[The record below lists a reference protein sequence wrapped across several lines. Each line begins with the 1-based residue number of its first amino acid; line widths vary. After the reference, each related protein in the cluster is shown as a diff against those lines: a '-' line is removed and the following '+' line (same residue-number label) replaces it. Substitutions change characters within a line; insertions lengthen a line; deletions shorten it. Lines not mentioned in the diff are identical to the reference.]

1 MYFMGAAGKNPN
13 DALAGAT
20 DFMHMMGHVCMGYL
34 WARMAV
40 AAKQALE
47 AGAEDR
53 AFYEAKLKTARYYA
67 ARQLPATGMHLARIQ
82 TGAAP
87 VMALEAAAF

>member
-20 DFMHMMGHVCMGYL
+20 DFMHMMGHVCFGYV

-40 AAKQALE
+40 AAKAALE
-47 AGAEDR
+47 GGAEDR
-53 AFYEAKLKTARYYA
+53 AFYEGKLATARYYA
-67 ARQLPATGMHLARIQ
+67 ARQLPATGLHLARIQ

-87 VMALEAAAF
+87 VMALEAAGF

>member
-20 DFMHMMGHVCMGYL
+20 DFLHMMGHVCFGL
-34 WARMAV
+34 IWARMAV
-40 AAKQALE
+40 AARAARV
-47 AGAEDR
+47 AGAADR
-53 AFYEAKLKTARYYA
+53 AFYEAKLATARYYA
-67 ARQLPATGMHLARIQ
+67 ARHLPATGMHLQRIQ

-87 VMALEAAAF
+87 VMALEPAEF